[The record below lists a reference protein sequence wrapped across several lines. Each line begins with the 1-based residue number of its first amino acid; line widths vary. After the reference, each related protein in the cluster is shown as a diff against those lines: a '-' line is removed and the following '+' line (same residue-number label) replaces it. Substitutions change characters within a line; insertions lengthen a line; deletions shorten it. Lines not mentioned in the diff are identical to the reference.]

1 MNITESLP
9 ALFFEFHC
17 LCHCSAPFASLVLSR
32 LRATNIPAEDLTIG
46 QVRNIVLVAQGDYTA
61 ATEAENTDWPTI
73 CKDAAQAL
81 ELAA

>member
-1 MNITESLP
+1 MQTSQPLP
-9 ALFFEFHC
+9 ELFFEFHC

-32 LRATNIPAEDLTIG
+32 LRATNTPPEDLTIG
-46 QVRNIVLVAQGDYTA
+46 QVRNIVLAAQGDYTA

-81 ELAA
+81 EFAA